1 MSPED
6 LDVIESKKSQEG
18 TRKVV
23 KLYDYIQNKAAKKP
37 SAAASP
43 PSPASQGQ
51 ATKENQVMPAV
62 ECSKDDVDKK
72 MTGDEDFESSTTKAS
87 ETALASALKRK
98 REEDDNNEAL
108 PSKNIT
114 QKKAL
119 LGLHTKHTN

>member
-1 MSPED
+1 
-6 LDVIESKKSQEG
+6 
-18 TRKVV
+18 
-23 KLYDYIQNKAAKKP
+23 
-37 SAAASP
+37 
-43 PSPASQGQ
+43 
-51 ATKENQVMPAV
+51 MPAV

-114 QKKAL
+114 RKKAL
-119 LGLHTKHTN
+119 LGLHTKHTT